1 MRKTGLPSRIGRI
14 LKERSLYP
22 WLFSLF
28 PALELYSRNI
38 KETAPVTLLIPL
50 GLSLFLAM
58 LVWLAARAVSRRSCK
73 ASLSTLLFCLMFFS
87 YGHLSVMMGLPHWTV
102 YPWGAAFLVA
112 AFLVLRTHRDLSG
125 WTPCLNIFA
134 AVLVVSVAGQIAWSL
149 TRLSGHPPSLTQLDE
164 DARLSGRKL
173 SPAMMPDIYYL
184 ILDRYA
190 NEKILKSEFGFDN
203 SGFLNSLRARGFFVA
218 DDSRCNYPQTSMSL
232 ASSLNMD
239 YIDLA
244 QGEEA
249 AGPGH
254 FFMLLKNSRVLRLM
268 RSLGYTSINLGTWFE
283 GTAFNPYADLN
294 LGGTGIHRYW
304 NDFFQKFVGT
314 TALRPWSSG
323 RFFRPRQRDR
333 ILQQFAELERMP
345 ARRGP
350 KFVFAHFLVTHPP
363 YVFGPNGE
371 EQGPEEAFT
380 YINQLRFANARLSRL
395 IDALQKGSS
404 LPPVI
409 ILQSDE
415 GPRSGGGDV
424 RFLQKERRVP
434 RRDETES
441 PEQKLVHH
449 PILNALAFPGADTR
463 VLYPSMSPVNTFRM
477 FFNLYFGSQY
487 RLLPDETRAPSWR
500 KHFQRSGAIERPR
513 NRHR

>member
-1 MRKTGLPSRIGRI
+1 MRKTGLPSPLGRF

-22 WLFSLF
+22 WLFSIF
-28 PALELYSRNI
+28 PALELYSRNH
-38 KETAPVTLLIPL
+38 KETAPVTLLLPL

-58 LVWLAARAVSRRSCK
+58 LVWLAARAVSRPSCK
-73 ASLSTLLFCLMFFS
+73 ASVSTLLFCLMFFS
-87 YGHLSVMMGLPHWTV
+87 YGHLSVLTGLPYWTV

-112 AFLVLRTHRDLSG
+112 AFFILRTHRDLSG
-125 WTPCLNIFA
+125 WTPGLNIFA
-134 AVLVVSVAGQIAWSL
+134 AVLLVSVAGQIALSL
-149 TRLSGHPPSLTQLDE
+149 MGPSGHPPGFTQLDE

-173 SPAMMPDIYYL
+173 PPAMMPDIYYL

-190 NEKILKSEFGFDN
+190 NEKVLKKDFGFDN
-203 SGFLNSLRARGFFVA
+203 SGFLDSIRAKGFFVA
-218 DDSRCNYPQTSMSL
+218 DESRCNYPQTYMSL

-249 AGPGH
+249 AGPGYP
-254 FFMLLKNSRVLRLM
+254 FMLLKNSRVLRLM
-268 RSLGYTSINLGTWFE
+268 KSLGYTSIHLGTWFE

-294 LGGTGIHRYW
+294 LGGAGTRRYW

-345 ARRGP
+345 TRRGP

-415 GPRSGGGDV
+415 GPRSGGGNI

-434 RRDETES
+434 RRDEVET
-441 PEQKLVHH
+441 PEEKQVHH
-449 PILNALAFPGADTR
+449 PILNALAFPGADTG
-463 VLYPSMSPVNTFRM
+463 VFYPSMSPVNTFRM
-477 FFNLYFGSQY
+477 FFNLYYGSRY
-487 RLLPDETRAPSWR
+487 RLLPDETRTPSGRKPSWP
-500 KHFQRSGAIERPR
+500 SGATGRPR
-513 NRHR
+513 NRRR